1 METLADASCLPFL
14 QAAVVT
20 VLFSR
25 GKMKRI
31 VFQFTPYSWVKF
43 EWKPASSLRR
53 WLAVCGI
60 IFVVRTPLWPFCP
73 LAPASVT
80 SAALGMFL
88 ELRPGGVPSQSRR
101 AGGCARVSGTG
112 DGFTAG
118 RVVLACCTLLL
129 AVGAMQSGIFG
140 FSAICCSP
148 KHRLW
153 VKVAQISR
161 FYAGTGHV
169 TAGKGCIRGFG
180 LL

>member
-14 QAAVVT
+14 QAAVVV

-60 IFVVRTPLWPFCP
+60 IFVVRTPLWPFCA

-80 SAALGMFL
+80 RAAALGMFL

-101 AGGCARVSGTG
+101 AGGCVRVSGTG
-112 DGFTAG
+112 DRFTAG
-118 RVVLACCTLLL
+118 RVVLAC
-129 AVGAMQSGIFG
+129 
-140 FSAICCSP
+140 
-148 KHRLW
+148 
-153 VKVAQISR
+153 
-161 FYAGTGHV
+161 
-169 TAGKGCIRGFG
+169 
-180 LL
+180 